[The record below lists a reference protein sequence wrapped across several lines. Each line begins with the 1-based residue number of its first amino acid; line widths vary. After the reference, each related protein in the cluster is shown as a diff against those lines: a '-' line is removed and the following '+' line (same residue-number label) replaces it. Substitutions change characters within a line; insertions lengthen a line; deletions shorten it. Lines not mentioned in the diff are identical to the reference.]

1 MGLRLAKIT
10 RRAEMG
16 PSELTLVSI
25 PFTTNGDARRLNK
38 LRPLVFIREGRRP
51 ESNRIVTLPES
62 FKNK

>member
-38 LRPLVFIREGRRP
+38 H
-51 ESNRIVTLPES
+51 IVILYTEATCIY
-62 FKNK
+62 